1 MFRGSD
7 HAAHGHCLG
16 TNFLFKTHRVRA
28 FQQFPITECIH
39 DDGGRRLG
47 TVDRESHH
55 LGLGECPAHAVAIDA
70 GNAFHCSDK
79 GRNGAVSAADFKWN
93 DGIDM
98 LSRHSFI
105 AVQCSDSLI
114 DSRQLLQGHR
124 GCTNHADAHH
134 ERIVPQISG
143 RDKLSRTYLMQYPF
157 GQ

>member
-1 MFRGSD
+1 MPPM
-7 HAAHGHCLG
+7 ATALP
-16 TNFLFKTHRVRA
+16 NFLFKTHRVRA

-70 GNAFHCSDK
+70 GNAFHCSDE

-98 LSRHSFI
+98 LS
-105 AVQCSDSLI
+105 VTDS
-114 DSRQLLQGHR
+114 
-124 GCTNHADAHH
+124 
-134 ERIVPQISG
+134 
-143 RDKLSRTYLMQYPF
+143 
-157 GQ
+157 